1 MKSYT
6 LVNPH
11 IEGSLNTKIKAN
23 TAQDAANLTFET
35 LSKYFSIN
43 IPNFTF
49 TLQKGGSDKYYH
61 FNVQEK
67 ITTDDK
73 IKFTIKQIE
82 KVNDEVLNKFIKSN
96 DEKQSGGKSKK
107 YRKYSDDDSDED
119 EDDDYY
125 YYYKPIVRPEP
136 IYYWSYAPYVYNIR
150 KVYVPTFIPGITP
163 YINIYWD
170 IDETD

>member
-11 IEGSLNTKIKAN
+11 IEGSISTKFKASS
-23 TAQDAANLTFET
+23 AQDAANLTFEA

-43 IPNFTF
+43 VPNFSF
-49 TLQKGGSDKYYH
+49 TLQKGGSDKFYH
-61 FNVQEK
+61 FNLKEK
-67 ITTDDK
+67 INSSDK

-82 KVNDEVLNKFIKSN
+82 KVNDNVLTKFIKSN
-96 DEKQSGGKSKK
+96 QDKQDGGKSRKYKK
-107 YRKYSDDDSDED
+107 YIDDDDDED
-119 EDDDYY
+119 DDDDDYY
-125 YYYKPIVRPEP
+125 YYYKPIVRQQPM
-136 IYYWSYAPYVYNIR
+136 YYWSYAPYVYNIK

-170 IDETD
+170 TD